1 MKLLQLLAYILP
13 KKWFVAL
20 LASKYC
26 KSIRLRLLSR
36 SYSHDHNITIN
47 FKLYYQIYKIFRI
60 HLSIKEIEIIFR
72 MKHDDAVKLYGAR
85 ETLTG
90 SKIWW
95 NYDDPNRQKYHT
107 YLFLIQ

>member
-36 SYSHDHNITIN
+36 SFDDKIDEIYICFRLRVVIGQTFKIRTSSSEIQKIFKMSYTEAVQN
-47 FKLYYQIYKIFRI
+47 FKARAYCYY
-60 HLSIKEIEIIFR
+60 
-72 MKHDDAVKLYGAR
+72 
-85 ETLTG
+85 
-90 SKIWW
+90 WW
-95 NYDDPNRQKYHT
+95 NYNDPNRQKYHS

>member
-1 MKLLQLLAYILP
+1 MKLLQVLAYILP

-36 SYSHDHNITIN
+36 SYNDIN
-47 FKLYYQIYKIFRI
+47 FYICLKLLDVIYNTFNIN
-60 HLSIKEIEIIFR
+60 LSIDNIQYIFK
-72 MKHDDAVKLYGAR
+72 MNYLCAVNKFGAHKFPC
-85 ETLTG
+85 
-90 SKIWW
+90 SSWW
-95 NYDDPNRQKYHT
+95 HLDDPNRQKYHT